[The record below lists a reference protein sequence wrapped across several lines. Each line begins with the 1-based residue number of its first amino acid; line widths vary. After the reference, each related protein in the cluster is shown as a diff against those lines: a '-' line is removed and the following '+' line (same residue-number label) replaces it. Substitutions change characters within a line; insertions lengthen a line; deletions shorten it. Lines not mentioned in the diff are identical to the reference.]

1 MTVFSYQLAQ
11 GQTRWFYIVDLPP
24 GPDGKRRQ
32 KKKRGYLPQ
41 DAALKG
47 ERELLAAFGSA
58 ELAANGTLTAEL
70 DAWLAER
77 ELDLEATS
85 LANYRDVVRCYIA
98 RTSAATSST
107 PSTSS

>member
-32 KKKRGYLPQ
+32 KKRGYLTQ

-58 ELAANGTLTAEL
+58 ELAA
-70 DAWLAER
+70 WLAER

-85 LANYRDVVRCYIA
+85 LARIRSSGDARDTR
-98 RTSAATSST
+98 
-107 PSTSS
+107 